1 MSSVYDTKTY
11 CRQTLIG
18 GNYGLLNT
26 TTLEPNPDYYSALLW
41 HRLMGQK
48 VLSVNFNGTKKIRSY
63 AHCAEESVIVLLLIN
78 LDSKGTLDV
87 SLSLD
92 STWSLHKLKSCVHY
106 HRYKS
111 KNRAIPR
118 LVE

>member
-1 MSSVYDTKTY
+1 M
-11 CRQTLIG
+11 
-18 GNYGLLNT
+18 
-26 TTLEPNPDYYSALLW
+26 
-41 HRLMGQK
+41 MGQK

-63 AHCAEESVIVLLLIN
+63 AHCAEESVGIVLLLIN
-78 LDSKGTLDV
+78 LDNKSTLDV

-106 HRYKS
+106 HRHKS

-118 LVE
+118 LVEQTHEKNTI